1 MSCDAQWPKKL
12 YFPMR
17 DNASVKLCIISFQS
31 ATTVR
36 LNHSCRSYI
45 EDINRL
51 GFMRRSKVFQFSLN
65 GTSEQAS
72 FTLEVTQ
79 HSTDLNK
86 LAAVTLYF
94 EGIYCRCHGSP
105 PPAHAQHILH
115 IHYFAVALWLHP
127 WHSPTQDGCDW
138 LKGRKSHQGVLFFFP
153 FKWVRKLKQLWSA

>member
-51 GFMRRSKVFQFSLN
+51 GFMHRSKVFQFSLN

-105 PPAHAQHILH
+105 PPHMLNIFSIYTILQLH
-115 IHYFAVALWLHP
+115 CGCIHDIAPPKMAVIGQKAENH
-127 WHSPTQDGCDW
+127 TREFC
-138 LKGRKSHQGVLFFFP
+138 FIFP